1 MQHEGH
7 ENVRVLM
14 PQGRGMRR
22 ENPILPAY
30 FACIFS
36 TPQPSFFFQSY

>member
-7 ENVRVLM
+7 ENVCVLM

-30 FACIFS
+30 FPPHS
-36 TPQPSFFFQSY
+36 HPSFSGTIGNQ